1 MPIQPCRPKSNW
13 PSSGAIWAQFK
24 PKQLNQTAIPAH
36 AEAQP
41 LGPNQPYVIGLYWPW
56 FKGAKLDSKIVL
68 YFTHRNGPIFRAK
81 TDLSDLQFKSYL
93 SQGALEPQSTF
104 HLFTNQ
110 VYKPFYIRYEENKK
124 NKQTVQ
130 TSNKSCI
137 TRFNFRIILIKWHC
151 S

>member
-1 MPIQPCRPKSNW
+1 M
-13 PSSGAIWAQFK
+13 
-24 PKQLNQTAIPAH
+24 
-36 AEAQP
+36 
-41 LGPNQPYVIGLYWPW
+41 
-56 FKGAKLDSKIVL
+56 L

-124 NKQTVQ
+124 NKQTNKPYKHQ
-130 TSNKSCI
+130 TNPALQGLTLELS
-137 TRFNFRIILIKWHC
+137 
-151 S
+151 